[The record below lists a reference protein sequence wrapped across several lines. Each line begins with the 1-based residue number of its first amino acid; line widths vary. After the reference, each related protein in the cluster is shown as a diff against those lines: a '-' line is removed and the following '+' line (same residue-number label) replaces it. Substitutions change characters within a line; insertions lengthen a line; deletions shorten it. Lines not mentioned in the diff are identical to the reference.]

1 VYIGRA
7 PFAGTGFSAKIRKI
21 LTRLHTNLQFF
32 WIYSLSQFDLLK
44 TKIDQ
49 KEANQ
54 TKKKLGTRK

>member
-1 VYIGRA
+1 LAGRHLQGLGLA
-7 PFAGTGFSAKIRKI
+7 PNSQNFNAFARK
-21 LTRLHTNLQFF
+21 FAVF

-44 TKIDQ
+44 TTIDQ